1 MNRLPEDV
9 SRELERVVR
18 RWRELSA
25 DHALAASGDVRELV
39 QDLAA
44 VTAGQQVPELGPAVL
59 IDQLR
64 VLVWDAASA
73 GVPEVAERL
82 ADLRRRLPLSLRRIG
97 LGVARVGHRVVAP
110 AQQHRPAP
118 ARTARLA
125 ADLGR

>member
-1 MNRLPEDV
+1 MHSLPEDV

-25 DHALAASGDVRELV
+25 DHALGASGDVRELV

-44 VTAGQQVPELGPAVL
+44 VTAKQPVPELGPVVL

-73 GVPEVAERL
+73 GVPDLVDRL
-82 ADLRRRLPLSLRRIG
+82 ADLRRRLP
-97 LGVARVGHRVVAP
+97 
-110 AQQHRPAP
+110 
-118 ARTARLA
+118 
-125 ADLGR
+125 

>member
-1 MNRLPEDV
+1 MHSLPDDV

-39 QDLAA
+39 QDLASA
-44 VTAGQQVPELGPAVL
+44 TADQSVPELGPTVL

-73 GVPEVAERL
+73 GVPDLADRL
-82 ADLRRRLPLSLRRIG
+82 ADLRRRLP
-97 LGVARVGHRVVAP
+97 
-110 AQQHRPAP
+110 
-118 ARTARLA
+118 
-125 ADLGR
+125 

>member
-44 VTAGQQVPELGPAVL
+44 ATAGQPVPGLGPTVL

-73 GVPEVAERL
+73 GVPDLADRL
-82 ADLRRRLPLSLRRIG
+82 ADLRRRLP
-97 LGVARVGHRVVAP
+97 
-110 AQQHRPAP
+110 
-118 ARTARLA
+118 
-125 ADLGR
+125 

>member
-25 DHALAASGDVRELV
+25 DHALAASGMVRELV
-39 QDLAA
+39 EDLAA
-44 VTAGQQVPELGPAVL
+44 TTAGQPVPELGPIVL

-73 GVPEVAERL
+73 GVVDLADRL
-82 ADLRRRLPLSLRRIG
+82 ADLRRSLP
-97 LGVARVGHRVVAP
+97 
-110 AQQHRPAP
+110 
-118 ARTARLA
+118 
-125 ADLGR
+125 

>member
-1 MNRLPEDV
+1 MHRLPDDV

-25 DHALAASGDVRELV
+25 DHALAASGAVRELV

-44 VTAGQQVPELGPAVL
+44 VTAHQPVPELGPVVL

-73 GVPEVAERL
+73 GVPDLTDRL
-82 ADLRRRLPLSLRRIG
+82 ADLRRRLP
-97 LGVARVGHRVVAP
+97 
-110 AQQHRPAP
+110 
-118 ARTARLA
+118 
-125 ADLGR
+125 

>member
-1 MNRLPEDV
+1 MNRLPEEV

-44 VTAGQQVPELGPAVL
+44 ATAKQPVPELGPVVL
-59 IDQLR
+59 LDQLR

-73 GVPEVAERL
+73 GVPDLADRL
-82 ADLRRRLPLSLRRIG
+82 ADLRRRLP
-97 LGVARVGHRVVAP
+97 
-110 AQQHRPAP
+110 
-118 ARTARLA
+118 
-125 ADLGR
+125 